1 MDSVYLPSQ
10 DLPEQTHQ
18 GKPSRPH
25 LLVVRPHRLRRGGAA
40 GVAPGTTDRFR
51 DVRAVWL
58 GRMQLVGVA
67 GISAFVVAVLAL
79 HGIRANLNPA
89 EHTISEYSLGSYGW
103 LMRAAFVV
111 LGLGMLATAVSLG
124 LRFPPSGAWRRVAPV
139 LVAAAAIG
147 ALLDAGFNTDH
158 LGVPETGEGTVHGVG
173 TAVLVLALPVA
184 ALVLGSDIV
193 RTPSLAAKASVLLIL
208 GAAQLGAIVLFDQ
221 SPLTWR
227 GWSERLVSVLAIA
240 TLGLMQVLSRTNER
254 AGPPRTV
261 ARQSLSEDRSS
272 DVRSSRRPT
281 KPHSLVR
288 R

>member
-10 DLPEQTHQ
+10 GLPEQTQQ

-25 LLVVRPHRLRRGGAA
+25 PLVVRPHRRRRGSAA
-40 GVAPGTTDRFR
+40 GVAPESTGGLR

-58 GRMQLVGVA
+58 GRLQLVGVA
-67 GISAFVVAVLAL
+67 GISAFVAVVLAL

-111 LGLGMLATAVSLG
+111 LGLGMLALAVSLR
-124 LRFPPSGAWRRVAPV
+124 LRFPPPGAWRYIAPV

-158 LGVPETGEGTVHGVG
+158 LRVPETGEGTVHGVG
-173 TAVLVLALPVA
+173 TAILVLALPVA
-184 ALVLGSDIV
+184 ALVLGSGIV
-193 RTPSLAAKASVLLIL
+193 RTPSLAAMARVLLFL

-227 GWSERLVSVLAIA
+227 GWAERLVSVLAIA
-240 TLGLMQVLSRTNER
+240 TLALMQVLSRTKER
-254 AGPPRTV
+254 AGPPWTV
-261 ARQSLSEDRSS
+261 APQSPSGDQSS
-272 DVRSSRRPT
+272 DFPSSRRAT